1 MLQMNDNSFSFFLH
15 SDSACLKFANEIKVQ
30 NGTSQDVHQKNLS
43 FTGFRSPC
51 STNTHPH
58 KLSIGQ
64 GPSLCR

>member
-1 MLQMNDNSFSFFLH
+1 MNDNSLFFLN

-30 NGTSQDVHQKNLS
+30 NGTSQDVHQKNLA

-51 STNTHPH
+51 STNTLPH